1 VHSSISHYAVL
12 DPLGSGG
19 NGVVYRAEDTG
30 LHRTVA
36 LKFLQNRAGANDRG
50 RERLRREARTASAL
64 NHPNICSTYE
74 AGDQDGE
81 IFIAMEF
88 IDGRPL
94 SKLAKQEGMAP
105 SSVILHGM
113 QIAGALEPKWAMRKC
128 WISVWRGEPTRKN
141 STNKRR
147 RRSPRT
153 QAPA

>member
-36 LKFLQNRAGANDRG
+36 LKFLQNHAGANDRG

-74 AGDQDGE
+74 AGSSDAWRKIPRGDISE
-81 IFIAMEF
+81 RVKCA
-88 IDGRPL
+88 RP
-94 SKLAKQEGMAP
+94 
-105 SSVILHGM
+105 
-113 QIAGALEPKWAMRKC
+113 C
-128 WISVWRGEPTRKN
+128 
-141 STNKRR
+141 RR
-147 RRSPRT
+147 
-153 QAPA
+153 